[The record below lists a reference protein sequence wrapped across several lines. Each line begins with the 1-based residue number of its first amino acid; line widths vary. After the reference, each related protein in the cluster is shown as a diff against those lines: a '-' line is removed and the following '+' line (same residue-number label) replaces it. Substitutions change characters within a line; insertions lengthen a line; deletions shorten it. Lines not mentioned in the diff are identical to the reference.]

1 MKISIPFDRWIFQ
14 LKEKPKLLVWG
25 VLPVILFIA
34 LFVWRGRNSNRDTS
48 EIIQG
53 SIIESVYGL
62 ATVSSSEV
70 YHLRVAIP
78 SSIRKIFVEEGDQVQ
93 EGTPLVDFD
102 SFGTMRSPFAGV
114 VTNVAY
120 ETKETVV
127 PQTPVVTVM
136 DLKKRY
142 LTVSLEEKGAVRVKK
157 GQRVRI
163 RFEAL
168 GDKNFEGEVKS
179 VYPSDGQ
186 FQVHITPIG
195 IPPEILP
202 GMTADIAI
210 ETSSKENVILVPI
223 KGIKSGKIEVL
234 EKGKV
239 QVKEIETGLM
249 NGEYAELVSGD
260 VSLGDKVLVQEDN

>member
-1 MKISIPFDRWIFQ
+1 MKISIPFDRWILQ
-14 LKEKPKLLVWG
+14 LKEKPKLLLWSI
-25 VLPVILFIA
+25 LPVILLLI
-34 LFVWRGRNSNRDTS
+34 LFVWRGRNSNVDTS

-78 SSIRKIFVEEGDQVQ
+78 SAIRKIYVEEGDQVQ
-93 EGTPLVDFD
+93 EGTPLVEFD

-142 LTVSLEEKGAVRVKK
+142 LTVSLEEKGAVKVKK
-157 GQRVRI
+157 GQKVRI

-179 VYPSDGQ
+179 VYPADGQ

-195 IPPEILP
+195 IPAEILP
-202 GMTADIAI
+202 GMTADVAI
-210 ETSSKENVILVPI
+210 ETSSKENIILVPI
-223 KGIKSGKIEVL
+223 KGIQSGKIKVL
-234 EKGKV
+234 ENGKIRI
-239 QVKEIETGLM
+239 KEIETGLT

-260 VSLGDKVLVQEDN
+260 VRLGDKVLVQEDK

>member
-1 MKISIPFDRWIFQ
+1 MKISLPLDRWILL
-14 LKEKPKLLVWG
+14 LKQRSKLLLWG
-25 VLPVILFIA
+25 SIPIILLMA
-34 LFVWRGRNSNRDTS
+34 LLIWKGRNSDNDTS
-48 EIIQG
+48 EIIKG

-78 SSIRKIFVEEGDQVQ
+78 SAIRKIYVEEGDQVQ
-93 EGTPLVDFD
+93 EGTPLVEFD
-102 SFGTMRSPFAGV
+102 SFGTMKSPFSGV

-142 LTVSLEEKGAVRVKK
+142 LTVSLEEKGAVKVKK
-157 GQRVRI
+157 GQKVRI

-179 VYPSDGQ
+179 VYPADGQ
-186 FQVHITPIG
+186 FQVNITPIG

-202 GMTADIAI
+202 GMTADVAI

-223 KGIKSGKIEVL
+223 KGIKSGKVKVL
-234 EKGKV
+234 ENGNV
-239 QVKEIETGLM
+239 HIREVETGIT
-249 NGEYAELVSGD
+249 NGEYAELVSGE
-260 VSLGDKVLVQEDN
+260 VSLGDKVLVQEDK

>member
-1 MKISIPFDRWIFQ
+1 MKISLPFDRWIHQ
-14 LKEKPKLLVWG
+14 IKERSKLLVWG
-25 VLPVILFIA
+25 ILPLILLLILFI
-34 LFVWRGRNSNRDTS
+34 WRSRNSDADTS

-53 SIIESVYGL
+53 SIVESVYGL

-78 SSIRKIFVEEGDQVQ
+78 SAIRKIYVEEGDQVQ
-93 EGTPLVDFD
+93 EGTPLVEFD
-102 SFGTMRSPFAGV
+102 SFGIMRSPFAGV

-142 LTVSLEEKGAVRVKK
+142 LTVSLEEKGAVKVKK
-157 GQRVRI
+157 GQKVRI

-168 GDKNFEGEVKS
+168 GDKNFDGEVKS
-179 VYPSDGQ
+179 VYPADGQ

-202 GMTADIAI
+202 GMTADVAI
-210 ETSSKENVILVPI
+210 ETSSKENVILIPI
-223 KGIKSGKIEVL
+223 KGIKSGRIKVL
-234 EKGKV
+234 ENGKV
-239 QVKEIETGLM
+239 LVREIETGLA
-249 NGEYAELVSGD
+249 NGEYAELVSGE
-260 VSLGDKVLVQEDN
+260 VSLGDKVLVQEDK

>member
-1 MKISIPFDRWIFQ
+1 MKISLPFARWILQF
-14 LKEKPKLLVWG
+14 KDRPKLLVWG
-25 VLPVILFIA
+25 FLPIFLLLI
-34 LFVWRGRNSNRDTS
+34 LFVWKGRNSDKDVS

-78 SSIRKIFVEEGDQVQ
+78 SAIRRIYVEEGDQVQ
-93 EGTPLVDFD
+93 EGTPLVEFD
-102 SFGTMRSPFAGV
+102 SFGTMRSPFSGV

-142 LTVSLEEKGAVRVKK
+142 LIVSLEEKGAVRVKK
-157 GQRVRI
+157 GQKVRV

-179 VYPSDGQ
+179 VYPADGQ

-195 IPPEILP
+195 IPSEILP
-202 GMTADIAI
+202 GMTADVAI

-223 KGIKSGKIEVL
+223 KGIQSGKIKVL
-234 EKGKV
+234 ENGKV
-239 QVKEIETGLM
+239 LVRKIETGLT

-260 VSLGDKVLVQEDN
+260 VRLGDKVLVQEDK

>member
-1 MKISIPFDRWIFQ
+1 MKISLPFDRWILPF
-14 LKEKPKLLVWG
+14 KERPKLLVLG
-25 VLPVILFIA
+25 FLLIILLFI
-34 LFVWRGRNSNRDTS
+34 LLIWRTRNSYKDTS

-78 SSIRKIFVEEGDQVQ
+78 SAIRKIFVEEGDQVQ
-93 EGTPLVDFD
+93 EGTPLVEFD

-142 LTVSLEEKGAVRVKK
+142 LAVSLEEKGAVKVKK

-168 GDKNFEGEVKS
+168 GDKQFEGEVKS
-179 VYPSDGQ
+179 VYPADGQ
-186 FQVHITPIG
+186 FQVHIIPSG

-210 ETSSKENVILVPI
+210 ETSSKQNVILLPI
-223 KGIKSGKIEVL
+223 KGIKSGKIKIL
-234 EKGKV
+234 ENGKV
-239 QVKEIETGLM
+239 RVEEVVTGLM

-260 VSLGDKVLVQEDN
+260 VSLGDKVLVQEDK